1 MLQGVKKQSSCF
13 HLVHSGSSGRAL
25 RKTWYLK
32 WLMQMSRILVAE
44 RKGRVGK
51 GYAQEIEDIE

>member
-1 MLQGVKKQSSCF
+1 MLPFGP
-13 HLVHSGSSGRAL
+13 L
-25 RKTWYLK
+25 RIIREGFKMMWYLK

-51 GYAQEIEDIE
+51 GYAQEIEDTE